1 MCAAVVGKKASV
13 LQHDL
18 NRVGGI
24 TAAQWP
30 VAAAAGPVAAAAG
43 PVAAAAARRVPVS
56 PHADQMQNRHLTM
69 VNMNFRIVEHFPGFD
84 VEE

>member
-24 TAAQWP
+24 TAAQW
-30 VAAAAGPVAAAAG
+30 PVAAAAG